1 MKCMAR
7 FQILGSLHPDMVNIK
22 VWFCFFIRTN
32 HNYLQT
38 AFISSKQMAYIEF
51 WFYYSVCPSFSSW
64 LQHRSSGCWKG
75 SPCWTPPGCSN
86 YEERRQGKDKMRR
99 DSSTLMSAVSKIH
112 EHICFPN
119 NIKWWNNYWKEVQA
133 EPDLSLL
140 GWSTVTS
147 LWKGRMGAPASF
159 DSVTE
164 PAIVI
169 WYTAL

>member
-1 MKCMAR
+1 
-7 FQILGSLHPDMVNIK
+7 
-22 VWFCFFIRTN
+22 
-32 HNYLQT
+32 
-38 AFISSKQMAYIEF
+38 
-51 WFYYSVCPSFSSW
+51 
-64 LQHRSSGCWKG
+64 
-75 SPCWTPPGCSN
+75 
-86 YEERRQGKDKMRR
+86 MRR

-119 NIKWWNNYWKEVQA
+119 NIKWWNNHWKEVQA